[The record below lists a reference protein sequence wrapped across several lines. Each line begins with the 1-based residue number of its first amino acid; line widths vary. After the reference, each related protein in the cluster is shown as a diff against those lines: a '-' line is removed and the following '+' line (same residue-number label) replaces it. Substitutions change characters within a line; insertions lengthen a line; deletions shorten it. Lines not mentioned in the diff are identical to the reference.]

1 PSGAPTSAS
10 GQTATELPATDAPA
24 TNPPATEPAPAPAGT
39 QVYAD
44 DFADIKKSGMENLV
58 KATDFQRGVHSPGVY
73 HMLVLN
79 PNETRVEIFARQ
91 AYQNFSAQIDLN
103 DNSDDPAGAVSQGMV
118 FRARDRQH
126 YYALLI
132 DPRAGKYSLR
142 RQDGDKLEEL
152 IPWTESPLIK
162 LEKDVNTLRVDAAD
176 AAFNFYLNNTKLASF
191 EDTTYSSGLLGFI
204 VANVDAP

>member
-1 PSGAPTSAS
+1 MT
-10 GQTATELPATDAPA
+10 TATIWPARCR
-24 TNPPATEPAPAPAGT
+24 
-39 QVYAD
+39 
-44 DFADIKKSGMENLV
+44 
-58 KATDFQRGVHSPGVY
+58 KAWS
-73 HMLVLN
+73 
-79 PNETRVEIFARQ
+79 
-91 AYQNFSAQIDLN
+91 
-103 DNSDDPAGAVSQGMV
+103 

-176 AAFNFYLNNTKLASF
+176 AAFTFYLNNAKLADF
-191 EDTTYSSGLLGFI
+191 EDTTYSSGMIGFV
-204 VANVDAP
+204 VANVDAR